1 MALKEFSFK
10 GKSVEEL
17 KNLDLRE
24 FAKFITARKRRSLL
38 RQIEKI
44 EKFLKKNEKKL
55 SKNKPVRTHERE
67 LIIVQ
72 KMIGWQID
80 VYNGKEFTPIKITEE
95 MLSHRLGEFALT
107 RKKVE
112 HSAPGIGATRSSSF
126 LSVK

>member
-1 MALKEFSFK
+1 MQKEFSYK
-10 GKSVEEL
+10 GKSVQEL
-17 KNLDLRE
+17 KNLDTRE
-24 FAKFITARKRRSLL
+24 FAKFVTSRKRRSLL

-55 SKNKPVRTHERE
+55 SKNKPVKTHERE
-67 LIIVQ
+67 LIIVP
-72 KMIGWQID
+72 KMIGWQIE
-80 VYNGKEFTPIKITEE
+80 VYNGKEFMPIKITED

>member
-55 SKNKPVRTHERE
+55 SKNKPVRTH
-67 LIIVQ
+67 
-72 KMIGWQID
+72 
-80 VYNGKEFTPIKITEE
+80 
-95 MLSHRLGEFALT
+95 
-107 RKKVE
+107 
-112 HSAPGIGATRSSSF
+112 
-126 LSVK
+126 

>member
-67 LIIVQ
+67 LIIVP

>member
-1 MALKEFSFK
+1 MPKEFSYK
-10 GKSVEEL
+10 GKSIEEL
-17 KNLDLRE
+17 KSLDLRE
-24 FAKFITARKRRSLL
+24 FAKFVTARKKRSLL
-38 RQIEKI
+38 RQIE
-44 EKFLKKNEKKL
+44 KNEKKL
-55 SKNKPVRTHERE
+55 SKNKPIRTHERE
-67 LIIVQ
+67 LIIVP

-80 VYNGKEFTPIKITEE
+80 IYNGKEFTPIKITEE

>member
-1 MALKEFSFK
+1 MQKEFSYK

-17 KNLDLRE
+17 KNIDLRE
-24 FAKFITARKRRSLL
+24 FAKFVTARKKRSLL

-55 SKNKPVRTHERE
+55 SKGKSIRTHERE
-67 LIIVQ
+67 LIIVP

-80 VYNGKEFTPIKITEE
+80 IYNGKEFTPIKITEE